1 MQLVWYSNSAS
12 GSSNTLTTYGASG
25 GHFLEGLREL
35 TGPRGALYSAPTAN
49 LVPGVETMIFAIK
62 NATYYGAKAQ
72 NVIPNRSQI
81 HLRGFSVASG
91 GYSTGGNGP
100 TAFTAPPGAGV
111 INIRQIRNPTTP
123 ITNWVVY
130 NNGTNQTDQDGSNVY
145 GTSTLSSNTSQL
157 TGITGG
163 STGFDVSLSCGAT
176 QMFDFEEYESVAY
189 PGDVLA
195 FTANLQIVNSVT
207 TYVNVSMSLTWNEDL

>member
-1 MQLVWYSNSAS
+1 
-12 GSSNTLTTYGASG
+12 
-25 GHFLEGLREL
+25 
-35 TGPRGALYSAPTAN
+35 
-49 LVPGVETMIFAIK
+49 
-62 NATYYGAKAQ
+62 
-72 NVIPNRSQI
+72 
-81 HLRGFSVASG
+81 
-91 GYSTGGNGP
+91 
-100 TAFTAPPGAGV
+100 
-111 INIRQIRNPTTP
+111 
-123 ITNWVVY
+123 
-130 NNGTNQTDQDGSNVY
+130 VY